1 MIDKES
7 IKTSQKFFKIFFLIF
22 SYSKKFSKKFPK
34 NFLRFLRGF
43 YGFVVD
49 HHHVFERFGTLI
61 LKKKSLWAKIVKK
74 TRKNGRVDHVQP
86 HFSTPYRRERTNFM
100 NVSDRK
106 EPGDYFKH

>member
-1 MIDKES
+1 MG
-7 IKTSQKFFKIFFLIF
+7 
-22 SYSKKFSKKFPK
+22 K
-34 NFLRFLRGF
+34 NI
-43 YGFVVD
+43 
-49 HHHVFERFGTLI
+49 E
-61 LKKKSLWAKIVKK
+61 K